1 MKDAKG
7 NPTVLLVLPL
17 AYQDGRD
24 KYAGFLHYVSE
35 RRPDWDI
42 RLERERPTPARARQ
56 LMKERVDAVVLDGAL
71 DTSVC
76 RSLSRAPVRVVLDV
90 PDRSLFPSSEAATA
104 FAEID
109 SGELGQRAGDYLL
122 ARSGTADMA
131 FVGYAAASWST
142 RRRAAFM
149 ERLAAAGRVPKVL
162 ELPFHGEQSATS
174 RRNLLHLLTGL
185 SRPAGVF
192 AACDQLARW
201 VVQTAGEAGLSVPN
215 DLAVLG
221 VDNEDII
228 CTHARPTL
236 SSLQPDFTALGY
248 EAARL
253 LDRLLAT
260 GTPPDAETRVGGVR
274 LVERESTAP
283 AYSAAFLVAQAKDR
297 IRHGPDRNPHVA
309 DVARA
314 LGVSRR
320 LLDLRFREATGE
332 TVLDFLRREKLAQ
345 AKRLLAE
352 TGMPVGA
359 VCEACGFRSTNH
371 LKRIFRAETGLSMR
385 AWRAAQQ
392 TSATIS

>member
-1 MKDAKG
+1 MKDSED
-7 NPTVLLVLPL
+7 NPSVLLVLPL

-56 LMKERVDAVVLDGAL
+56 LMKERVDAVVLDGVL
-71 DTSVC
+71 DASVC

-131 FVGYAAASWST
+131 FVGYAAASWSM
-142 RRRAAFM
+142 RRRTAFM
-149 ERLAAAGRVPKVL
+149 ERLAVAGRVPKTL
-162 ELPFHGEQSATS
+162 ELPFHGEQSTTS
-174 RRNLLHLLTGL
+174 RRNLLHLLAGL

-192 AACDQLARW
+192 AACDRLARW
-201 VVQTAGEAGLSVPN
+201 IVQTAGETGLSVPN

-260 GTPPDAETRVGGVR
+260 GKPPATEIRVGGIR

-332 TVLDFLRREKLAQ
+332 TVLDFMRREKLAQ

-352 TGMPVGA
+352 TDMPVGA
-359 VCEACGFRSTNH
+359 VCEACGFRSVNH
-371 LKRIFRAETGLSMR
+371 LKRIFRAETGFSMR
-385 AWRAAQQ
+385 AWRTAQ
-392 TSATIS
+392 SRPDPA